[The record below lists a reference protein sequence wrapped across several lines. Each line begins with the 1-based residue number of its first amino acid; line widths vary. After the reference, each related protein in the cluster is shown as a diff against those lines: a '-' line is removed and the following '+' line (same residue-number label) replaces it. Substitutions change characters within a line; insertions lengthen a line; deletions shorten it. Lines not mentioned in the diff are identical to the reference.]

1 MGDVTV
7 AGDTPKR
14 LRVRIRDKW
23 HTVEVEDL
31 EANPIRVLV
40 DGEPVEVDIDP
51 VAAPEPPQPP
61 EPQADIAS
69 ELPDARPARLPTAI
83 KSFHSPMPG
92 VVVSVAVREGGQVV
106 TGDEICVLEAMK
118 MQQVLRSDWTGI
130 VKAVHV
136 QPGQQVLDGDLIIE
150 LE

>member
-1 MGDVTV
+1 MVD
-7 AGDTPKR
+7 DTPKR
-14 LRVRIRDKW
+14 LKVQIKDRW
-23 HTVEVEDL
+23 HTVEVADL
-31 EANPIRVLV
+31 KTSPIRVLV
-40 DGEPVEVDIDP
+40 DGEPVEVDIDL
-51 VAAPEPPQPP
+51 AAAAESVQPAAGPEDIVSEIP
-61 EPQADIAS
+61 E
-69 ELPDARPARLPTAI
+69 ARPAQLPIAI

-92 VVVSVAVREGGQVV
+92 VVVSVSVREGAQVV

>member
-1 MGDVTV
+1 MAD
-7 AGDTPKR
+7 DTPKR
-14 LRVRIRDKW
+14 LKVRIKDRW

-51 VAAPEPPQPP
+51 IAAAESPQP
-61 EPQADIAS
+61 QARQMEIAS
-69 ELPDARPARLPTAI
+69 ELPEASPARLPAAT

-92 VVVSVAVREGGQVV
+92 VVVSVSVREGAQVV

-118 MQQVLRSDWTGI
+118 MHQVLRSDWTGI

>member
-1 MGDVTV
+1 MVDGK
-7 AGDTPKR
+7 PKR
-14 LRVRIRDKW
+14 LKVRIKDRW

-31 EANPIRVLV
+31 SNNPIRVLV
-40 DGEPVEVDIDP
+40 DGETVEVDIDALAAAETP
-51 VAAPEPPQPP
+51 QPLAAPP
-61 EPQADIAS
+61 EEIAGKLS
-69 ELPDARPARLPTAI
+69 DARPARPPTAV

-92 VVVSVAVREGGQVV
+92 IVVSVAVREGTQVV

-118 MQQVLRSDWTGI
+118 MQQILRSDWTGI